1 MGNVSLPEGYTWWTN
16 VTSLNA
22 GSGSSPASNDGMVQ
36 VSGDLPV
43 LAGTARNLTFYIDIR
58 YNMQRRW
65 KGTVDFCVMLKQVSK
80 CLGRT
85 YSVAVENDLR

>member
-16 VTSLNA
+16 VTSLQTR
-22 GSGSSPASNDGMVQ
+22 NDGMVQ

-43 LAGTARNLTFYIDIR
+43 LAGTARNLTFFIDIS
-58 YNMQRRW
+58 NNTQRRW
-65 KGTVDFCVMLKQVSK
+65 KGKVDFCVMLKQVSK

>member
-16 VTSLNA
+16 VTSLTA
-22 GSGSSPASNDGMVQ
+22 GSGSSPGMVQ

-43 LAGTARNLTFYIDIR
+43 LAGTARNLTFFIDIS
-58 YNMQRRW
+58 YYTQRQW
-65 KGTVDFCVMLKQVSK
+65 KGKVDFCVMLKQVSK

-85 YSVAVENDLR
+85 YSVAVENELQ

>member
-16 VTSLNA
+16 VTSLNPV
-22 GSGSSPASNDGMVQ
+22 GISPVQ

-43 LAGTARNLTFYIDIR
+43 LAGTARNLTFYIDISYDMLR
-58 YNMQRRW
+58 EW
-65 KGTVDFCVMLKQVSK
+65 KGKVDFCVMLKQVYKS
-80 CLGRT
+80 LGRT

>member
-16 VTSLNA
+16 PTSLTAN
-22 GSGSSPASNDGMVQ
+22 SGSMVQ

-43 LAGTARNLTFYIDIR
+43 LAGTARNLTFYIDIF
-58 YNMQRRW
+58 YNMQNMQRKW
-65 KGTVDFCVMLKQVSK
+65 KGKVDFCVMLKQVYK